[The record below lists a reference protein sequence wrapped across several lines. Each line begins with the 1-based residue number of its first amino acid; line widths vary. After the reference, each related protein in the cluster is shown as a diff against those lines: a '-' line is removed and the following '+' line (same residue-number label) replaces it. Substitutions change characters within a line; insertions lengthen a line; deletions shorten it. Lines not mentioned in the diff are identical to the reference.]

1 MKNDKLR
8 VAVIDSISAVVVCV
22 ESNRTGRTMNVAKY

>member
-8 VAVIDSISAVVVCV
+8 VAVIDSIAAVAAGV